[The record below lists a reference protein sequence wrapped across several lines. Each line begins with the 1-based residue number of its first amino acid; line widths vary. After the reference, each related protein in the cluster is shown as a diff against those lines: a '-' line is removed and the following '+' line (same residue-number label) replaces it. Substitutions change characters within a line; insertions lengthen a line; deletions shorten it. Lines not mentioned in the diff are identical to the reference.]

1 MRNIIIHLH
10 VQMDSTQAIHMRQLY
25 TVYPTHFICCIVA
38 LFIGSTWSIEERRLL
53 VSAERCDGM

>member
-1 MRNIIIHLH
+1 
-10 VQMDSTQAIHMRQLY
+10 MDSSQAIPFWDAVISVHMRQLN
-25 TVYPTHFICCIVA
+25 TVYQTHFICCIVA